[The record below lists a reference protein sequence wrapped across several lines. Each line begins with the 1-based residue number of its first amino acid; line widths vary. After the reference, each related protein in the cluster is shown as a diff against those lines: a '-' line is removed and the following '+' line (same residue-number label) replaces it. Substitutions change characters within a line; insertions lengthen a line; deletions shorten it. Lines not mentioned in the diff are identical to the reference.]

1 MKLVVFAD
9 IAALQSYFKE
19 AFAANPNVN
28 IQTIVPH
35 TITGWPRAAVEVK
48 TLQEFAKPT
57 IISQIELHF
66 IETKNVLD
74 TAELLAPMSKWTV
87 FWRNGE
93 RDVYEGDDIQ
103 DAFRRAG
110 VGAGALSAVDFYAKG
125 NSNEYEWDAEKRN
138 WDRIV

>member
-9 IAALQSYFKE
+9 IAALQEYSK
-19 AFAANPNVN
+19 
-28 IQTIVPH
+28 TINSATTINMVVPH
-35 TITGWPRAAVEVK
+35 TIQGWPRVA
-48 TLQEFAKPT
+48 
-57 IISQIELHF
+57 IEDKSIKKVDDLRHLNVIVLTF
-66 IETKNVLD
+66 IEKQNVIEA
-74 TAELLAPMSKWTV
+74 AELLAPMSKWTV

-110 VGAGALSAVDFYAKG
+110 VGAGALSAVDFYTKG
-125 NSNEYEWDAEKRN
+125 NNNEYEWDSEKRN